1 MDTTGMRLL
10 RVVAMS
16 SERQSVPS
24 ERDKIDF
31 LSVPESYPELTNK
44 VSVIQTHHAWVFL
57 TDQHAYK
64 MKKQFRHGRVDCS
77 SLESRQYL
85 CNEEYRLNQRLAP
98 HTYLGVV
105 PLVIGNDGQLC
116 IDGSGYTV
124 EWLVKMRRLPGE
136 FMMNKAGPGGLVTI
150 EDIRRLMQKLL
161 RFHQSVPACHVGSD
175 SYASRLWQEVSN
187 VGEELLDPRYDFP
200 SVLVNDVIDRLKAY
214 IDTRANLLDCRQQQG
229 FVREVHG
236 DLRPEHVSL
245 VPDAEPE
252 IIDCLEFDP
261 DLRCLDLVEELA
273 YFGLECRVIDQ
284 RWIEDACIE
293 WYQSHSGDTA
303 PDHLWRFYAAR
314 RATVRAKLSAWHTL
328 ESDSVERWLRRG
340 RKYLH
345 LAQEYLG
352 GGSVSSQS

>member
-1 MDTTGMRLL
+1 
-10 RVVAMS
+10 MS

-24 ERDKIDF
+24 ERDKVDF

-64 MKKQFRHGRVDCS
+64 MKKSFRYGRVDCS

-98 HTYLGVV
+98 STYLGVV
-105 PLVIGNDGQLC
+105 PLVIGKDGKLR
-116 IDGSGYTV
+116 IDGGGHTV
-124 EWLVKMRRLPGE
+124 EWLVKMRRLPSE
-136 FMMNKAGPGGLVTI
+136 FMLDKAGPGGLVAVA
-150 EDIRRLMQKLL
+150 DVARLMQKLL
-161 RFHQSVPACHVGSD
+161 RFYQSAPVCRVGSD
-175 SYASRLWQEVSN
+175 SYSSRLWQEVSTDRE
-187 VGEELLDPRYDFP
+187 VLLDPGYAFP
-200 SVLVNDVIDRLKAY
+200 TALVNDVVDQLKAY
-214 IDTRANLLDCRQQQG
+214 IDTNASLLDRRQQQG

-261 DLRCLDLVEELA
+261 DLRCLDAVEELA
-273 YFGLECRVIDQ
+273 YFGLECRVLEQ

-314 RATVRAKLSAWHTL
+314 RATVRAKLAAWHTL

-345 LAQEYLG
+345 LAQEYMDG
-352 GGSVSSQS
+352 GAVS

>member
-1 MDTTGMRLL
+1 MRLS
-10 RVVAMS
+10 RVLVMS
-16 SERQSVPS
+16 SERQSVSS

-31 LSVPESYPELTNK
+31 LSVPESYPERTNK

-64 MKKQFRHGRVDCS
+64 LKKPFRHGRIDCS

-105 PLVIGNDGQLC
+105 PLVIGNDGQLR
-116 IDGSGYTV
+116 IDGSGHTV
-124 EWLVKMRRLPGE
+124 EWLVKMRRLPSE
-136 FMMNKAGPGGLVTI
+136 LMMDKAGPGGLVTV
-150 EDIRRLMQKLL
+150 EDIDRLMRKLL
-161 RFHQSVPACHVGSD
+161 RFYQSAPACHVGSD
-175 SYASRLWQEVSN
+175 NYASRLWQEVSN

-200 SVLVNDVIDRLKAY
+200 RVLVNDVVDHLKAY
-214 IDTRANLLDCRQQQG
+214 IDTNVSLLDRRQQQG

-245 VPDAEPE
+245 VPDADPE

-261 DLRCLDLVEELA
+261 DLRCLDCVEELA
-273 YFGLECRVIDQ
+273 YFGVECRVIDQ

-303 PDHLWRFYAAR
+303 PDHLWRFYEAR
-314 RATVRAKLSAWHTL
+314 RAIVRAKLSAWHTL

-345 LAQEYLG
+345 LAQEYMDG
-352 GGSVSSQS
+352 GAVS

>member
-1 MDTTGMRLL
+1 MRLL

>member
-1 MDTTGMRLL
+1 MRLS
-10 RVVAMS
+10 RVLAMS

-64 MKKQFRHGRVDCS
+64 MKKPFRHGRVDCS

-85 CNEEYRLNQRLAP
+85 CNEEYRLNQRLAALA
-98 HTYLGVV
+98 YLGVV
-105 PLVIGNDGQLC
+105 PLVIADDGQLC
-116 IDGSGYTV
+116 IDGSGHTV
-124 EWLVKMRRLPGE
+124 EWLVKMRRLPSE
-136 FMMNKAGPGGLVTI
+136 FMMDKAGPGGFVTV
-150 EDIRRLMQKLL
+150 EDIDRLMRKLL
-161 RFHQSVPACHVGSD
+161 RFYQSAPVCHVGSD

-200 SVLVNDVIDRLKAY
+200 TVLVNDVVDHLKAY
-214 IDTRANLLDCRQQQG
+214 IDTNAGLLDRRQQEG

-245 VPDAEPE
+245 VPDADPQ

-261 DLRCLDLVEELA
+261 DLRCLDCIEELA
-273 YFGLECRVIDQ
+273 YFGLECRVIEQ
-284 RWIEDACIE
+284 RWIEGACIE

-314 RATVRAKLSAWHTL
+314 RATVRAKLAAWHTL
-328 ESDSVERWLRRG
+328 ESDTVKLWLHRG
-340 RKYLH
+340 RTYLS
-345 LAQEYLG
+345 LAGEYLDG
-352 GGSVSSQS
+352 HAGS

>member
-1 MDTTGMRLL
+1 MNTTGMRLL

-105 PLVIGNDGQLC
+105 PLAIGNDGQLC

-136 FMMNKAGPGGLVTI
+136 FMMNKAGPDGLVTI

-345 LAQEYLG
+345 LAQEYLD

>member
-1 MDTTGMRLL
+1 MDTTGMRLS
-10 RVVAMS
+10 RVLAMS

-64 MKKQFRHGRVDCS
+64 MKKPFRHGRVDCS

-85 CNEEYRLNQRLAP
+85 CNEEYRLNQRLAALA
-98 HTYLGVV
+98 YLGVV
-105 PLVIGNDGQLC
+105 PLVIADDGQLC
-116 IDGSGYTV
+116 IDGSGHTV
-124 EWLVKMRRLPGE
+124 EWLVKMRRLPSE
-136 FMMNKAGPGGLVTI
+136 FMMDKAGPGGFVTV
-150 EDIRRLMQKLL
+150 EDIDRLMRKLL
-161 RFHQSVPACHVGSD
+161 RFYQSAPVCHVGSD

-200 SVLVNDVIDRLKAY
+200 TVLVNDVVDHLKAY
-214 IDTRANLLDCRQQQG
+214 IDTNAGLLDRRQQEG

-245 VPDAEPE
+245 VPDADPQ

-261 DLRCLDLVEELA
+261 DLRCLDCIEELA
-273 YFGLECRVIDQ
+273 YFGLECRVIEQ
-284 RWIEDACIE
+284 RWIEGASIE

-314 RATVRAKLSAWHTL
+314 RATVRAKLAAWHTL
-328 ESDSVERWLRRG
+328 ESDTVKLWLHRG
-340 RKYLH
+340 RTYLS
-345 LAQEYLG
+345 LAGEYLDG
-352 GGSVSSQS
+352 HAGS

>member
-1 MDTTGMRLL
+1 MHLS
-10 RVVAMS
+10 RVFAMS
-16 SERQSVPS
+16 SERHSVPS

-57 TDQHAYK
+57 TDQYAYK
-64 MKKQFRHGRVDCS
+64 MKKPFRYGRVDCS

-116 IDGSGYTV
+116 VDGSGHTV
-124 EWLVKMRRLPGE
+124 EWLVKMRRLPSE
-136 FMMNKAGPGGLVTI
+136 FMMDKAGPGGFVKV
-150 EDIRRLMQKLL
+150 EDIDLLMRKLL
-161 RFHQSVPACHVGSD
+161 RFYQSAPVCHVGSD

-200 SVLVNDVIDRLKAY
+200 TVLVNDVVDHMKAY
-214 IDTRANLLDCRQQQG
+214 IDTNADLLDRRQQQG

-236 DLRPEHVSL
+236 DLRPEHVGL
-245 VPDAEPE
+245 VPDADPE

-284 RWIEDACIE
+284 AWIEDACIE
-293 WYQSHSGDTA
+293 WYQSHSGDSA
-303 PDHLWRFYAAR
+303 PHHLWRFYAAR

-328 ESDSVERWLRRG
+328 ESVGVERWLSRG
-340 RKYLH
+340 RMYLTLAGKYMD
-345 LAQEYLG
+345 
-352 GGSVSSQS
+352 GGSIS